1 MSATDS
7 PPLLAVRDL
16 RIALDID
23 GSLVPVVDGISF
35 ELRPR
40 QVLALVGES
49 GCGKSV
55 TANAI
60 MRLLPDE
67 IRIVGGEI
75 RFEPGG
81 GAPGVDLAAANLPRR
96 QMEGIRGGQIA
107 MIFQEPMSSF
117 SPVHTIGEQVGEPLR
132 LHRGLSRREARERTV
147 DLLAKV
153 GIAHPAEAVDR
164 YPQEFSGGMRQRAMI
179 AKALSC
185 DPPLIIAD
193 EPTTALDVT
202 IQAQIIALM
211 RGLQEEFGT
220 AIVFITH
227 DLGVVAQMAD
237 EVAIMY
243 TGRIVEKAKTRDI
256 FHAASHPYTV
266 SLLRAVPRLGDLHL
280 RRDLEPIGGNVP
292 TLFSMPSG
300 CAFHPRCASA
310 MPGRCDAV
318 VPPMARI
325 EERHEVCCHLFPA
338 DGEPM
343 A

>member
-1 MSATDS
+1 MSATDT
-7 PPLLAVRDL
+7 PPLLDVRDL
-16 RIALDID
+16 KIALDVD
-23 GSLVPVVDGISF
+23 GMLVPVVDGISF
-35 ELRPR
+35 QLRPR

-60 MRLLPDE
+60 MRLLPKE

-81 GAPGVDLAAANLPRR
+81 GKPGVDLAAAHLPRR
-96 QMEGIRGGQIA
+96 QMEKIRGGQIS
-107 MIFQEPMSSF
+107 MVFQEPMSSF
-117 SPVHTIGEQVGEPLR
+117 SPVHTIGAQVAEPLR
-132 LHRGLSRREARERTV
+132 LHRGLSRHEARERTIE
-147 DLLAKV
+147 LLAKV
-153 GIAHPAEAVDR
+153 GIAHPSEAVDR

-202 IQAQIIALM
+202 IQAQIISLL

-243 TGRIVEKAKTRDI
+243 TGRIVEKANTREI

-266 SLLRAVPRLGDLHL
+266 SLLRAVPRLGRLHL

-292 TLFSMPSG
+292 TLFSMPGG
-300 CAFHPRCASA
+300 CAFHPRCASVL
-310 MPGRCDAV
+310 PERCDTD
-318 VPPMARI
+318 VPPITRVS
-325 EERHEVCCHLFPA
+325 ESHEVCCHLYPSGA
-338 DGEPM
+338 EPSP
-343 A
+343 

>member
-16 RIALDID
+16 RIALDVD
-23 GSLVPVVDGISF
+23 GVLLPVVDGISF

-49 GCGKSV
+49 GCGKTV

-60 MRLLPDE
+60 MRLLPKE

-81 GAPGVDLAAANLPRR
+81 GEAGVDLAAADLPRR
-96 QMEGIRGGQIA
+96 QLEGIRGRQIS

-147 DLLAKV
+147 ELLAKV

-185 DPPLIIAD
+185 EPPLIIAD

-243 TGRIVEKAKTRDI
+243 TGRIVETAKTRDI
-256 FHAASHPYTV
+256 FHAARHPYTV

-310 MPGRCDAV
+310 IPGRCDV
-318 VPPMARI
+318 VAPPMMRI
-325 EERHEVCCHLFPA
+325 AQRHEVCCHLYPA
-338 DGEPM
+338 NGEPM
-343 A
+343 P